1 MAKAKLLFSG
11 LLACSLGAVADEAA
25 PLTAGIGVQYRDV
38 RVSGTATP
46 YKGEGL
52 TGLLSFSR
60 KVIDDDTF
68 AAVSLSYARDKS
80 RSGDHRIRSEIE
92 GGSASASLM
101 RYVGGGRVVRASL
114 SYGRSALD
122 HIARGV
128 SYDADADSLA
138 LGLGISQY
146 FLLTDTL
153 SGSVG
158 LGYAA
163 SRSRRD
169 AYVNNAGL
177 AVRGDRFYQG
187 AFSLSTGLN
196 WRLGAWSPSVGLSWN
211 RGTRAISL
219 AESDRSSFAYSLGLG
234 YALKKDVSLGL
245 SYSGAAGLDKVKD
258 RSLGLSVSFP
268 L

>member
-1 MAKAKLLFSG
+1 MTRAKLLFAG
-11 LLACSLGAVADEAA
+11 LFACSLGAVAEEAA
-25 PLTAGIGVQYRDV
+25 PLTTGIGVQYRDV
-38 RVSGTATP
+38 RVSGTASP

-60 KVIDDDTF
+60 KVIDDDTY
-68 AAVSLSYARDKS
+68 AAVNLSYSRDKS
-80 RSGDHRIRSEIE
+80 RSGDHGVHGEIE

-101 RYVGGGRVVRASL
+101 RYVGSGRVVRASL

-122 HIARGV
+122 NITRGV

-138 LGLGISQY
+138 LGLGVSQY
-146 FLLTDTL
+146 FLLSDQL
-153 SGSVG
+153 SGSIG

-169 AYVNNAGL
+169 AYVDNAGV
-177 AVRGDRFYQG
+177 AVRGGRFYQG

-219 AESDRSSFAYSLGLG
+219 AEKDRSSFAYSLGLG
-234 YALKKDVSLGL
+234 YALKKDVSIGV
-245 SYSGAAGLDKVKD
+245 SYSGTAGLDKVRD
-258 RSLGLSVSFP
+258 RSLGLNVSFP